1 MPVIPPI
8 SRGDNVIARRLPR
21 LAGVGAAAFV
31 TVSSTVVTAV
41 TTAVAGA
48 APAMAISDRG
58 DSGGGL
64 SGFQTAA
71 IYLGIPV
78 ATAAVLAFLV
88 YLPSLVSGPRY
99 RPGRQWSAP
108 AVWFGAPTGDAAAA
122 EAAAAAVAVSELAP
136 ATALGGGASARW

>member
-1 MPVIPPI
+1 MTVPVIPPI

-31 TVSSTVVTAV
+31 TITSTVVIG
-41 TTAVAGA
+41 VAGA

-58 DSGGGL
+58 ATGGGL
-64 SGFQTAA
+64 SGFQTVA

-78 ATAAVLAFLV
+78 ATAVVLAFLV

-99 RPGRQWSAP
+99 RPGRPWNAP
-108 AVWFGAPTGDAAAA
+108 AVWFGAPAGEAAAA
-122 EAAAAAVAVSELAP
+122 EAAAAAALTELP
-136 ATALGGGASARW
+136 SATVLGGGASARW

>member
-41 TTAVAGA
+41 AGA
-48 APAMAISDRG
+48 SPAMAISDRG
-58 DSGGGL
+58 DSGAGL

-108 AVWFGAPTGDAAAA
+108 AVWFGAPVGDVAAG
-122 EAAAAAVAVSELAP
+122 EAAAAAVAETELP
-136 ATALGGGASARW
+136 SATALGGGASARW